1 MRFYKSNL
9 TRMIRFMGLEWIGIG
24 RLCNS
29 MAFDSRRIRSC
40 NDSGSFWNV
49 LQVGYVNPF
58 TRMDFDF
65 VKRVMIKCTSV
76 EALGLRL
83 VWEGKCLKYLFFM
96 RRDICYRAIIIINLR
111 KIIQRKHV
119 SSEREG
125 FLNETCTFSS
135 FRNSQGVPCYSDS
148 SLFEIKFESSSSSM

>member
-83 VWEGKCLKYLFFM
+83 V
-96 RRDICYRAIIIINLR
+96 
-111 KIIQRKHV
+111 
-119 SSEREG
+119 
-125 FLNETCTFSS
+125 
-135 FRNSQGVPCYSDS
+135 
-148 SLFEIKFESSSSSM
+148 